1 MAPIITSLI
10 DRVLQEDVKY
20 LPDWAV
26 ADILNRPDPSL
37 PEITEYQERLFG
49 VGTILTVLGVDAG
62 VQFLDALEA
71 ASSKS
76 PAIRWAMMLLKG
88 NGIDAAN
95 PVVRQQIDSLVDTGV
110 LSKASAD
117 SLKALGEVKR
127 FPSWAEYNGI
137 EVTARTVGLARG
149 GK

>member
-1 MAPIITSLI
+1 MTSLI
-10 DRVLQEDVKY
+10 ERVQQNDVKD
-20 LPDWAV
+20 LPDWKV

-37 PEITEYQERLFG
+37 PQIIEYQERLFG
-49 VGTILTVLGVDAG
+49 VGTILTVLGVDVG
-62 VQFLDALEA
+62 VQFLDALES
-71 ASSKS
+71 ASSES
-76 PAIRWAMMLLKG
+76 PVIRWAMVLLKG

-110 LSKASAD
+110 LPQASAD
-117 SLKALGEVKR
+117 ALKGLGEVRR